1 MGVITVALTATEEIE
16 MDKIAAYEMLL
27 EGHPLW
33 DKEAVAPK
41 KPGGGVAKGL
51 ELFKKGRTGLKDMGT
66 KGKRSRFAVGAALIR
81 DEPYTPRRKPPL
93 YRW

>member
-16 MDKIAAYEMLL
+16 MDKLAAYEMLL

-33 DKEAVAPK
+33 AKEAVAPK

-51 ELFKKGRTGLKDMGT
+51 ELFKKRRTGLKDMGT
-66 KGKRSRFAVGAALIR
+66 KGKRLPIAVGAALGGV
-81 DEPYTPRRKPPL
+81 EPYTPRRRKPL
-93 YRW
+93 SRW